1 MTNLNVVS
9 VYVQFAGLELAVNV
23 PNQDVFNV
31 LKSGIKE
38 INRVQVVGVKK
49 NIKKYLK
56 KLNRNFTKLNF
67 SVKTAENTAK

>member
-1 MTNLNVVS
+1 MTNLNAVF

-56 KLNRNFTKLNF
+56 KLNRSFTKLNF

>member
-1 MTNLNVVS
+1 MTNLNVVF

-23 PNQDVFNV
+23 QNQDVFNV

-56 KLNRNFTKLNF
+56 KLNRSFTKLNF
-67 SVKTAENTAK
+67 SVKTAENTSK

>member
-1 MTNLNVVS
+1 MTNLNVVF

-56 KLNRNFTKLNF
+56 KLNRSFTKLNF
-67 SVKTAENTAK
+67 SVKTAENTSK